1 MCDVALMDYD
11 SLGSFQS
18 GLGSAA
24 VIVMDKST
32 DMVGIPSLFLFYSLS
47 IPINSDLTR
56 RWLQF
61 AISLTSTCTSP
72 AVSARLAVKDCPTST
87 ISCVVWSVDSWRS
100 VRLTC

>member
-32 DMVGIPSLFLFYSLS
+32 DMVGIPSLFLLYSFSISINSNQFRS
-47 IPINSDLTR
+47 IPINSD
-56 RWLQF
+56 QF
-61 AISLTSTCTSP
+61 
-72 AVSARLAVKDCPTST
+72 
-87 ISCVVWSVDSWRS
+87 RS
-100 VRLTC
+100 NT

>member
-32 DMVGIPSLFLFYSLS
+32 DMVGMKCLLLS
-47 IPINSDLTR
+47 ISID
-56 RWLQF
+56 F
-61 AISLTSTCTSP
+61 Y
-72 AVSARLAVKDCPTST
+72 
-87 ISCVVWSVDSWRS
+87 
-100 VRLTC
+100 

>member
-32 DMVGIPSLFLFYSLS
+32 DMVGMSSSLITQSHLDGCNSQSLS
-47 IPINSDLTR
+47 L
-56 RWLQF
+56 LH
-61 AISLTSTCTSP
+61 
-72 AVSARLAVKDCPTST
+72 ARIV
-87 ISCVVWSVDSWRS
+87 RS
-100 VRLTC
+100 VYTLP

>member
-32 DMVGIPSLFLFYSLS
+32 DMVGIPSLFLFYSNQFRS
-47 IPINSDLTR
+47 IPI
-56 RWLQF
+56 
-61 AISLTSTCTSP
+61 
-72 AVSARLAVKDCPTST
+72 
-87 ISCVVWSVDSWRS
+87 
-100 VRLTC
+100 

>member
-32 DMVGIPSLFLFYSLS
+32 DMVRLF
-47 IPINSDLTR
+47 IINIIIHQLDGCHS
-56 RWLQF
+56 
-61 AISLTSTCTSP
+61 
-72 AVSARLAVKDCPTST
+72 
-87 ISCVVWSVDSWRS
+87 
-100 VRLTC
+100 

>member
-32 DMVGIPSLFLFYSLS
+32 DMVCAKECG
-47 IPINSDLTR
+47 DM
-56 RWLQF
+56 
-61 AISLTSTCTSP
+61 
-72 AVSARLAVKDCPTST
+72 
-87 ISCVVWSVDSWRS
+87 
-100 VRLTC
+100 